1 MEALSI
7 VQSVVFAIVVFVLI
21 HDPKIHDNMYW
32 MVVLLCMPLIVVC
45 IKDFIEYVMSRKK

>member
-21 HDPKIHDNMYW
+21 HDPKIHDTLYW